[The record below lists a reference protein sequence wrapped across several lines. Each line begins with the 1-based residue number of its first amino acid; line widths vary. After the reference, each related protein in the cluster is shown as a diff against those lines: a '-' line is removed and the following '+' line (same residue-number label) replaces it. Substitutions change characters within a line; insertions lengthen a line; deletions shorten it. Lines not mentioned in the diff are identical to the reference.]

1 MNRSVPPEFGSDE
14 RHFLLAMRPATK
26 ATRGRGDPA
35 SKQLRNISRTWRQP
49 RQLRVAAAGPARR
62 RLCRFQ
68 PPGIRRGW
76 RCVPP
81 RRTGRWPPI
90 EPRFRAPSC
99 CRCVKTLSI
108 KRPLSQPCPNS
119 CDARLNTTHY
129 SGSRSTRSDVRRN
142 AFDHRRP
149 SRIHLRAYPPC

>member
-1 MNRSVPPEFGSDE
+1 MNRSVPPEFGSE

-35 SKQLRNISRTWRQP
+35 SKQLRTISRTWRQP
-49 RQLRVAAAGPARR
+49 RQLRVADAGPARR
-62 RLCRFQ
+62 RPYRFQ
-68 PPGIRRGW
+68 PPGIPRGW

-81 RRTGRWPPI
+81 RQTGRWPPI
-90 EPRFRAPSC
+90 EPRFRARSC

-119 CDARLNTTHY
+119 CGAHLHTMRC
-129 SGSRSTRSDVRRN
+129 SVSRSMRFGVRRN

-149 SRIHLRAYPPC
+149 SRIHLCAYPPC